1 MNRLFRVCTL
11 CVHVFVPCV
20 YVTLCTCGGG
30 LIPSIGRAEVY
41 LMGCTFSF
49 YKSRGATLL
58 GKENRKILHSGA
70 LINEF
75 HRLAPAALCVKCTGS
90 NPFYPGGFNSM
101 Y

>member
-1 MNRLFRVCTL
+1 MRKIRQ
-11 CVHVFVPCV
+11 
-20 YVTLCTCGGG
+20 CGPV
-30 LIPSIGRAEVY
+30 LAESAQSGQARSEGY

-49 YKSRGATLL
+49 YKGRGVTLL
-58 GKENRKILHSGA
+58 GRENREILHNFA
-70 LINEF
+70 QINEF

>member
-49 YKSRGATLL
+49 YKGRGATLL

-75 HRLAPAALCVKCTGS
+75 HRLAPVGRALS
-90 NPFYPGGFNSM
+90 ALALPFVPGGFNSM